1 MRRSLSSLPSSRPPP
16 VSSPFGFVRLAG
28 ERPIGSV
35 PFHRADGGELLTGVE
50 HPKSREE
57 GRRSNLAMSARLLAF
72 ARTKKKQKKRGKK
85 KELVDL
91 VGESS
96 APWKVP
102 VSFKCFCFSRWS
114 LRFHFFCTLYLKN
127 KKRKNKTK
135 QNYEVTVKGTRFWL
149 FSSRDVAGFR
159 EFYVLILL
167 QSVGRIPQSHLW
179 GPARHLRRRD
189 TDHQWFTAEN
199 HWEPFIHSFIHQFSI
214 LGLGD

>member
-1 MRRSLSSLPSSRPPP
+1 MYSKNCSGSVGAGVASTPSQREEWDAGTLHGPSELHMTKPRRWDKNDEAQSFLPPLFPPP
-16 VSSPFGFVRLAG
+16 SCFKSLRFERLAG

-50 HPKSREE
+50 HPESREE

-72 ARTKKKQKKRGKK
+72 ARTKEKKKKEEEKPKK

-135 QNYEVTVKGTRFWL
+135 QNYEVTVKGTRFWR
-149 FSSRDVAGFR
+149 FFFQRCGW
-159 EFYVLILL
+159 I
-167 QSVGRIPQSHLW
+167 
-179 GPARHLRRRD
+179 
-189 TDHQWFTAEN
+189 
-199 HWEPFIHSFIHQFSI
+199 
-214 LGLGD
+214 